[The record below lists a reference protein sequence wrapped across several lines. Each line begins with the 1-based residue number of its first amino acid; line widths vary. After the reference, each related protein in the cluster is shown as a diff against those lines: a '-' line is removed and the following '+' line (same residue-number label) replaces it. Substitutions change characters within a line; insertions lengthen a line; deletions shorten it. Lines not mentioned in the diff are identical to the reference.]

1 MKWFEFAG
9 FAALAVGLLAAAAH
23 AEDPE
28 RRRIPVQVKITH
40 LSDGDSGVEPNARE
54 IAEAL
59 ERNHI
64 RYPSAKVVQ
73 QQRLDLRLGETGTIK
88 LHDGGT
94 LYIQPMDL
102 DARGV
107 HMAVDV
113 DGSTGVEKTDFRVGD
128 DKIVVIDGG
137 YVGDDKRVISIQPDY
152 E

>member
-1 MKWFEFAG
+1 VKWSEFVGIATV
-9 FAALAVGLLAAAAH
+9 ASLVLASATY

-28 RRRIPVQVKITH
+28 RRRIPVRVKVTH
-40 LSDGDSGVEPNARE
+40 LSDQAGGVEPNARE

-73 QQRLDLRLGETGTIK
+73 EQRFELQIGETGTIK
-88 LHDGGT
+88 LRDGGA
-94 LYIQPMDL
+94 LHIQPMDL

-128 DKIVVIDGG
+128 DKLVVIDGG
-137 YVGDDKRVISIQPDY
+137 PVGDGKRVISIQPDY